1 MKRIRKTQ
9 ATLNLPTL
17 KLEGGLFL
25 PDQLEKAA
33 QGRAGAHHEADYGT
47 PKGVKLKDE
56 YSRAFRIA
64 CAQWQHFA
72 AQLERT
78 DIDAVQLTTSFVHEL
93 LRDAFGY
100 TTLQPAQVQQVGELR
115 YPVSLMVN
123 TLPVLVVPHTHGLDD
138 ADAQFAVHGGSNRK
152 KAPFQAMQ
160 ELLNASQ
167 SLQWGIVSNGKQ
179 LRLLRDAASL
189 TRPSFLE
196 VDLADLLGGQ
206 HYAEFANVWHLLHAS
221 RAPQSPPSG
230 TGAEGEGTCI
240 WEQWRNEGQQQGT
253 RVRDGLRNG
262 VEQALLTFGA
272 GFLQHPVNQTLRAAL
287 DDGTLSRD
295 DYFQQLLRL
304 IYRLIFVFTVEERGV
319 LHPQDESA
327 EALAARR
334 AYAEGYSLARL
345 REFCLKRRARTR
357 HDDQWQAI
365 RIVFRG
371 LAQGERRLALPAL
384 GGLFAPEQCPD
395 LDAASLDNVHLL
407 TALQHLRWAVVAQGK
422 GSSLTPVDYR
432 NMGPEELGSVYES
445 LLELVPAI
453 DLPARTFGFVGRTE
467 EGSTA
472 GNARK
477 LTGSYYTPDSL
488 VQELIKSALDPVI
501 EQRLA
506 AQPANPVEALLA
518 IRVIDPA
525 CGSGHFL
532 LAAARRLAEKLA
544 QLRSLEGGQEGAIQP
559 QDYRHALREVVARCI
574 YGVDRN
580 PMAIELARMALWLEG
595 FAEDRPLGF
604 LDHHLQVGDA
614 LLGLTDLSALELGIA
629 KDAFKPLSG
638 DDKNVC
644 KDLAKANAAGLKQIA
659 KDLQGKQ
666 MLLGVD
672 NRSGLEALRGIETL
686 PADTPE
692 QVAAKEQAWR
702 RFLEESAHSPL
713 ALAADALVGAYLLPK
728 TEDTA
733 EAVPTSITLHALLT
747 VPERAQTEHA
757 APIAAARAAC
767 EQAHVFHWPLAFPQV
782 FAQGGFDCVLGNPPW
797 EVSQMGEEEFFATRA
812 QHIAE
817 LAGDA
822 RKQAIAA
829 LPETDPRL
837 WDEFVKESQRISAAN
852 NFYRESGR
860 FPLTAVGKLNTY
872 PLFAETI
879 LQIHAESGRAGFIVP
894 TGIATDDSTKAFF
907 GQITNAQRLAKLI
920 SLYEVRAWFKDTDD
934 RKSFCL
940 MTLGHSATAEFL
952 FDAKTIDD
960 LNRPEKWFKLTPDEF
975 RLINPN
981 TLTCPIFRSERD
993 AELTKKLYRA
1003 APVLMR
1009 DAVVEGKGKQA
1020 KVVELAQ
1027 NPWGITFSQGLFNM
1041 TSASHL
1047 FKNEPA
1053 PDRLPLY
1060 EAKLI
1065 HQFDH
1070 RWATYTA
1077 DDNSRD
1083 VTLAE
1088 KADPAFTVTPRYW
1101 VEAREVWLRVTR
1113 LPEGLRKAL
1122 KDGNIQATSL
1132 GVTQL
1137 LFGWY
1142 LAKQRRAN
1150 SGMGAYPAWK
1160 AFVARHPYAQTISP
1174 TSLGLVG
1181 NSPESLQP
1189 LNDDYLPAEGEAKVQ
1204 PYTPG
1209 ARNATAW
1216 YATDPD
1222 AERAVLALAAD
1233 YGHLPAPEASLADEA
1248 AALALAERWLQVA
1261 CPQWLMGWR
1270 DIALRSVE
1278 RTVIASVVPLVAV
1291 NHKTPLWFAKAAPSI
1306 RHVAA
1311 LLGNFDTLVL
1321 DYVARQ
1327 KVGGTSLTYFYLK
1340 QFPFLPPSRYT
1351 EADLAFIVPRV
1362 LELTYTAH
1370 DLAAWAKELGYEGP
1384 PFAFDPD
1391 RRAILRAELD
1401 AYYAKLYGLTEEELR
1416 YILDPAD
1423 VMGAD
1428 YPSETFR
1435 VLRNNELRDL
1445 GAYREMPVAPLR
1457 LASVDGETRREY
1469 VQYRTQHLVLEA
1481 FKRGFQTDDALPA
1494 QAEAAARQ
1502 AIDRASLPDG
1512 VWARP
1517 QQDERAETGVILA
1530 ALLKAA
1536 EAPWPVRHVRLA
1548 AVLALEPRLMT
1559 PLLDAQDALDWQRL
1573 IGEEAS
1579 PRSGAI
1585 LSFIPRANQA
1595 WGRAV
1600 RFLRSN
1606 GHLVEDLEASTWA
1619 KGVELDVPAAEW
1631 AEGRARMI
1639 HAFLRARGQDFDG
1652 VIRELPVEIGGWIE
1666 AAA

>member
-9 ATLNLPTL
+9 AALNLPTV

-33 QGRAGAHHEADYGT
+33 QGRANAQLEADYGT

-56 YSRAFRIA
+56 YSRAFQIA

-72 AQLERT
+72 AQMERA
-78 DIDAVQLTTSFVHEL
+78 DVDATQLTTAFIHEL

-100 TTLQPAQVQQVGELR
+100 ATLQTALAQPVGELR
-115 YPVSLMVN
+115 YPVSLMAG
-123 TLPVLVVPHTHGLDD
+123 TLPVLVAPHSLGLDE
-138 ADAQFAVHGGSNRK
+138 ADARFAVQGGGNRK

-160 ELLNASQ
+160 ELLNASEA
-167 SLQWGIVSNGKQ
+167 LQWGIVSNGKQ

-206 HYAEFANVWHLLHAS
+206 RYAEFANVWRLLHAS
-221 RAPQSPPSG
+221 RASRLGQ
-230 TGAEGEGTCI
+230 GATVCI
-240 WEQWRNEGQQQGT
+240 WEQWRNDGQQEGT

-262 VEQALLTFGA
+262 VEQALLTLGQ
-272 GFLQHPVNQTLRAAL
+272 GFLQHPANQALRTAL
-287 DDGTLSRD
+287 NDGTLSKD
-295 DYFQQLLRL
+295 NYFQQLLRL

-319 LHPQDESA
+319 LHPQEDSA
-327 EALAARR
+327 EAQVARR
-334 AYAEGYSLARL
+334 AYAEGYALARL
-345 REFCLKRRARTR
+345 RELCLKRRARTR

-371 LAQGERRLALPAL
+371 LAQGEPRLALPAL

-395 LDAASLDNVHLL
+395 LDVASVDNAHLL
-407 TALQHLRWAVVAQGK
+407 AALQDLRWAKPAGAQ
-422 GSSLTPVDYR
+422 SLVPVDYR

-506 AQPANPVEALLA
+506 EQSANPTEALLA

-595 FAEDRPLGF
+595 YEEGRPLGF

-614 LLGLTDLSALELGIA
+614 LLGLTGLNALQQGIA

-638 DDKNVC
+638 DDKDVC
-644 KDLAKANAAGLKQIA
+644 KELAKANAAGLKQIA
-659 KDLQGKQ
+659 KDLQGQQ

-672 NRSGLEALRGIETL
+672 NRSGLEALRAIETL

-702 RFLEESAHSPL
+702 HFLEESAHSPL
-713 ALAADALVGAYLLPK
+713 AHAADVLVGAYLLPK

-747 VPERAQTEHA
+747 APERALAEHA
-757 APIAAARAAC
+757 APIVAARDAC
-767 EQAHVFHWPLAFPQV
+767 EQARVFHWPLAFPQV
-782 FAQGGFDCVLGNPPW
+782 FAQGGFDCMLGNPPW
-797 EVSQMGEEEFFATRA
+797 ERIKLQEEEFFATRHRDVA
-812 QHIAE
+812 QARNKAE
-817 LAGDA
+817 RAQRIQWLSEGMLARHLYPDLA
-822 RKQAIAA
+822 HEVHEDEAEK
-829 LPETDPRL
+829 RL
-837 WDEFVKESQRISAAN
+837 YREFVTARRTAEAASV
-852 NFYRESGR
+852 FAHVKGTDSGR
-860 FPLTAVGKLNTY
+860 YPLTGVGDVNTY
-872 PLFAETI
+872 ALFAETI
-879 LQIHAESGRAGFIVP
+879 LQIHADSGRAGFIVP

-907 GQITNAQRLAKLI
+907 GHITNAQRLAKLI

-940 MTLGHSATAEFL
+940 MTLGHSAVAEFL
-952 FDAKTIDD
+952 FDAKTIND
-960 LNRPEKWFKLTPDEF
+960 LNRPEKWFKLTPGEF
-975 RLINPN
+975 LLINPN
-981 TLTCPIFRSERD
+981 TLTCPVFRSERD

-1009 DAVVEGKGKQA
+1009 DAVVEGEGKQA
-1020 KVVELAQ
+1020 KVVEPAQ
-1027 NPWGITFSQGLFNM
+1027 NPWGISFM
-1041 TSASHL
+1041 TMFHMSNDSHL
-1047 FKNEPA
+1047 FKYECT

-1077 DDNSRD
+1077 EGNSRD

-1101 VEAREVWLRVTR
+1101 VEAREIWLRVAR

-1122 KDGNIQATSL
+1122 KDGNTQATSL
-1132 GVTQL
+1132 CVTQL

-1150 SGMGAYPAWK
+1150 PGMGAYPAWK
-1160 AFVARHPYAQTISP
+1160 AFVARHPYAQTIAP

-1189 LNDDYLPAEGEAKVQ
+1189 LNDEYLPAEGEAKVQ

-1222 AERAVLALAAD
+1222 AECAVLALAAD
-1233 YGHLPAPEASLADEA
+1233 YGHLPAPEASLADEP

-1306 RHVAA
+1306 RHAAA
-1311 LLGNFDTLVL
+1311 LLGNFDALVL

-1370 DLAAWAKELGYEGP
+1370 DLAAWAKDLGYEGP
-1384 PFAFDPD
+1384 PFTFDPD
-1391 RRAILRAELD
+1391 RRATLRAELD
-1401 AYYAKLYGLTEEELR
+1401 AYYAKLYGLTRDELR

-1435 VLRNNELRDL
+1435 VLKNKELKEFGEYRTQRLVLAAWDALETQQPLATPAPKPARRAAPLPIYAQGGTPATEAEDWLAGLVCDVLLQAGPCDDNRLRRILGARLPEDTPHAEILHDWLGPVNTERWMHICGWLRDL
-1445 GAYREMPVAPLR
+1445 LGVAATAPLSIR
-1457 LASVDGETRREY
+1457 NSEALAEIIGDHRTESLARALIEARR
-1469 VQYRTQHLVLEA
+1469 HHEA
-1481 FKRGFQTDDALPA
+1481 TLAEVMADSASDAQTDELRKRG
-1494 QAEAAARQ
+1494 
-1502 AIDRASLPDG
+1502 
-1512 VWARP
+1512 
-1517 QQDERAETGVILA
+1517 
-1530 ALLKAA
+1530 
-1536 EAPWPVRHVRLA
+1536 
-1548 AVLALEPRLMT
+1548 
-1559 PLLDAQDALDWQRL
+1559 
-1573 IGEEAS
+1573 
-1579 PRSGAI
+1579 
-1585 LSFIPRANQA
+1585 
-1595 WGRAV
+1595 
-1600 RFLRSN
+1600 
-1606 GHLVEDLEASTWA
+1606 
-1619 KGVELDVPAAEW
+1619 
-1631 AEGRARMI
+1631 
-1639 HAFLRARGQDFDG
+1639 
-1652 VIRELPVEIGGWIE
+1652 
-1666 AAA
+1666 